1 MKAIYTIHNFAKR
14 LVMVLTVG
22 LMAVNVWGA
31 TTYSLTQIT
40 SSGSMVADGKY
51 VFEEEDGNHVLN
63 GQVSSNAVQVVE
75 TWKTTGLAGTESYVW
90 TLESGTGGYYMKSYS
105 GTYLRKASSGAN
117 VSLSTIDQ
125 TNNIWSLTF
134 YTDGTASFTNVGTSR
149 VIINTGS
156 DTYKA
161 YSEGTPTYF
170 KVYLLDEETP
180 ACSNSVT
187 ISQGTATNCDFSLS
201 PSGAQESCSGVTTTI
216 SITPT
221 TGYGTP
227 VVTQSGASAAPTPGG
242 SGNTQTLTY
251 AANTTGTSTI
261 NVSCSANSYTVT
273 LNDNTGSGGSGSKTV
288 TYNANTNLTTSV
300 TVPTKAHH
308 DFAGYWTSTDG
319 GSTFGTQ
326 LVNTDGSWKAS
337 VATYTDASKN
347 WIKADN
353 VTLYAKWT
361 EHNLTNYRTVCC
373 TELGTIDGEASL
385 TQAGN
390 SVTISGWSD
399 VSNVGTYTVKLYKK
413 NGASW
418 DLVSGTT
425 SGGSAGTQGTRTG
438 ITSGSKSVTYTGL
451 EVESE
456 YKFTVQAIA
465 GSSAYCDG
473 AETAVTEI
481 NDVDVSSTPF
491 KFRYSIYIDNGSNS
505 GWAHHYIQPTGN
517 TDEGS
522 VDIDLSAHVDY
533 YQFKIAGGFSGWW
546 GQGTPQSKI
555 PANTEWTLN
564 GAENVWL
571 NTGAGGSYTFT
582 VDYSSTNPAVTV
594 TFPSADQD
602 AGYVIYYDNSVLNW
616 SSLYYRVGNNS
627 SCSKVDVSLVPGTDK
642 FYKVTTPDFD
652 SMDAWHLANNYGW
665 TGSNSIY
672 RTKTSSA
679 PAEAPKAIT
688 NSIAFQQYAVTEDIT
703 VIPTTTHS
711 TGGDTGDAG
720 NSNCEFYTINTPTSG
735 MLTHNAAITSYSHG
749 TVTVAYTNTSGSAAS
764 FTSGNADLAH
774 RCVLTI
780 TATPATGYSLSSL
793 QVNSSDF
800 TSGNEHI
807 LSADATITAVFTA
820 QTSTVT
826 LQATSATT
834 GSDQTVLATYDASM
848 PLVTTADKTPAVA
861 AISRTGYTF
870 NGWWDATSGGKQYYS
885 HSAGTIASA
894 NNWDKTGTQTLYAQW
909 IAKEYTITLDRES
922 GSTGAESATAT
933 FDSGTLTGWSA
944 PTKTGYTFGGY
955 YSDDNGTGT
964 LVISTAGVL
973 QNSVTISAVNWT
985 DASGHW
991 IKDGGVTV
999 YAKWT
1004 ANEYT
1009 ISYKDKGNVDYSG
1022 SNSALL
1028 PTTHTY
1034 GAATDLVDGVKS
1046 GYRFDG
1052 WFDNSSCTGSAITS
1066 IGATAITAN
1075 TTYYAKWTE
1084 VYTVTWHVNG
1094 EEYSTGVVTGNS
1106 QVPDGEKISDV
1117 PTAPADNT
1125 LNNCANKFMGWSAK
1139 DAGSTAKTTSY
1150 YDDLFTDV
1158 AGSPEITANT
1168 TFYAVFAEEDA
1179 HNIEINTS
1187 NSGVSGGGYA
1197 SGDFTVDSKKFYYTN
1212 WQKSGNIQAKASTT
1226 LSVYNASNS
1235 ALENIT
1241 SIQVIQTGTAR
1252 AVTIH
1257 GSNYYNSAAATAAGD
1272 TYVEELISSPETS
1285 LDMTFSFA
1293 GKQFPFFY
1301 MSTPGNV
1308 VYMNKIV
1315 INYAT
1320 YSNYVTQCA
1329 SNQVR
1334 VTYDANGGSAP
1345 SCAGGV
1351 TTKNASYTVCST
1363 EPTKDYYDFGGWND
1377 GTSTY
1382 AAGASYNLQDNTT
1395 FTAQWTP
1402 TTYNITYELDGGT
1415 NNVGNPATYN
1425 VTTET
1430 ITLEAPTRDHDR
1442 FDGWFTDDGVWSD
1455 EVTEI
1460 PLGSHGDITLYAK
1473 WSERHEI
1480 IFDADGATTT
1490 IYRADDEDL
1499 SASVAGQGSVPSDPS
1514 APTAC
1519 SSKVFVGWS
1528 ESTIDGETDT
1538 EPGDLMK
1545 PAAGTVNADK
1555 HYYAVWANES
1565 SESGT
1570 VTVFSDDLSVD
1581 GDSDDPV
1588 SSRSGWTDLS
1598 SVYTNDGDGVRVS
1611 AKSSAG
1617 SMTIDLSGKSL
1628 ESTIT
1633 LSMQVKR
1640 YSTDDSYLG
1649 LSCMDDETT
1658 ASFSPTSFTTTSSSW
1673 EDKSC
1678 TITNVNAATQSITL
1692 SGSTS
1697 SKRIYIRKVK
1707 VTQTGTVYT
1716 YSAYSTSCCATNVT
1730 LSQNSPEHGTI
1741 AFGKTKVGTC
1751 GDKDVELTIT
1761 PAAGY
1766 QLHTYEVATGSGK
1779 VATKSVSP
1787 AISLDNNSSAAQN
1800 ITLTFADEA
1809 NGAYDVTASFSLM
1822 TVTSWTWTMH
1832 DGGGAIPDPL
1842 NLYVGQSARLD
1853 VAYTPSGVDAS
1864 KKTYTRDK
1872 NNTYIN
1878 WVGSL
1883 YSGYSTIQGR
1893 ASTGDNTTAV
1903 TFTHADGP
1911 TKTVNVK
1918 VLPLPLTHFVD
1929 LVHGKSFD
1937 DVVATLSDNALSATK
1952 TTPTSDD
1959 WTTPN
1964 ANSCEENHLHLV
1976 GWIREDWPALVTYL
1990 NGGAQPTTTAIVG
2003 AGNDGSGNA
2012 YFFAPNASI
2021 NVQTFDGVTFYA
2033 VWAEIK

>member
-1 MKAIYTIHNFAKR
+1 MKANYTIHNFAKQ
-14 LVMVLTVG
+14 LVMVLAVG
-22 LMAVNVWGA
+22 LMAVNAWGA
-31 TTYSLTQIT
+31 TVAKWDYSSDGLSNTVKGQITVSYAQNNGTNPVAISSSLLRLYRQNASPYNGCSATFTASSGYQITAIKVKFSGGRTSARGKIDNGSYQDVFSGGNSATVTISSLTATSYSIQNQASGSTTVTIDSIMVTYESTCDKKVTVSNGGSSTNGSIT
-40 SSGSMVADGKY
+40 SITTSPVATCSSTASDRRVSILVTPSTGYVAPTDLTVASSTGTVSATKISRTDNGNGTFTFVYQFAQNNNGTITYNAACVGKQCT
-51 VFEEEDGNHVLN
+51 VTFDKN
-63 GQVSSNAVQVVE
+63 
-75 TWKTTGLAGTESYVW
+75 
-90 TLESGTGGYYMKSYS
+90 SGTGG
-105 GTYLRKASSGAN
+105 
-117 VSLSTIDQ
+117 D
-125 TNNIWSLTF
+125 
-134 YTDGTASFTNVGTSR
+134 
-149 VIINTGS
+149 
-156 DTYKA
+156 
-161 YSEGTPTYF
+161 
-170 KVYLLDEETP
+170 
-180 ACSNSVT
+180 NSVT
-187 ISQGTATNCDFSLS
+187 ATYGSAMTAIDPPTREHFDFGGYYDSETDNDGTGNKYYNADGS
-201 PSGAQESCSGVTTTI
+201 
-216 SITPT
+216 
-221 TGYGTP
+221 
-227 VVTQSGASAAPTPGG
+227 SAATW
-242 SGNTQTLTY
+242 NK
-251 AANTTGTSTI
+251 NTT
-261 NVSCSANSYTVT
+261 A
-273 LNDNTGSGGSGSKTV
+273 
-288 TYNANTNLTTSV
+288 
-300 TVPTKAHH
+300 
-308 DFAGYWTSTDG
+308 
-319 GSTFGTQ
+319 
-326 LVNTDGSWKAS
+326 
-337 VATYTDASKN
+337 AT
-347 WIKADN
+347 
-353 VTLYAKWT
+353 TLYAKWT
-361 EHNLTNYRTVCC
+361 EHSLTNYRTVCC

-473 AETAVTEI
+473 VETAVTEI

-505 GWAHHYIQPTGN
+505 GWAHHYITPTGN

-555 PANTEWTLN
+555 PANTQWTLN

-652 SMDAWHLANNYGW
+652 NMDAWHIANNYGW

-672 RTKTSSA
+672 RTKTNSD

-711 TGGDTGDAG
+711 TGTDTGDAG

-735 MLTHNAAITSYSHG
+735 MLTHNAAITLYSHG

-870 NGWWDATSGGKQYYS
+870 NGWWDATSSGKQYYS

-894 NNWDKTGTQTLYAQW
+894 NNWDKTGSQTLYAQW
-909 IAKEYTITLDRES
+909 IAKEYTITLDREG

-944 PTKTGYTFGGY
+944 PSKTGYTFGGY
-955 YSDDNGTGT
+955 YSGDNGTGT

-991 IKDGGVTV
+991 IKDGGVTL

-1004 ANEYT
+1004 ADEYT
-1009 ISYKDKGNVDYSG
+1009 ISYKDEGNVAYSG

-1052 WFDNSSCTGSAITS
+1052 WFDNSSCTGSAITT

-1168 TFYAVFAEEDA
+1168 TFYAVFAEEV
-1179 HNIEINTS
+1179 
-1187 NSGVSGGGYA
+1187 NSGTYSDGTTHQWLGSSGYSDWGGTATYSWLRNNNA
-1197 SGDFTVDSKKFYYTN
+1197 TIPTHYYTPAYGVKKVVLN
-1212 WQKSGNIQAKASTT
+1212 VKQSTT
-1226 LSVYNASNS
+1226 TGSN
-1235 ALENIT
+1235 T
-1241 SIQVIQTGTAR
+1241 V
-1252 AVTIH
+1252 AVTIGGTTVGTTQGM
-1257 GSNYYNSAAATAAGD
+1257 GSGTSAF
-1272 TYVEELISSPETS
+1272 
-1285 LDMTFSFA
+1285 DMTFDHGTGTPLTGEVRIVATNTSA
-1293 GKQFPFFY
+1293 NTTGQGTFY
-1301 MSTPGNV
+1301 LNSITLYEGTPDKEFV
-1308 VYMNKIV
+1308 
-1315 INYAT
+1315 
-1320 YSNYVTQCA
+1320 NYVTECA
-1329 SNQVR
+1329 ANQVR
-1334 VTYDANGGSAP
+1334 VSYNFNGGYGSAC
-1345 SCAGGV
+1345 SEGV
-1351 TTKNASYTVCST
+1351 TTKTASYTVCST
-1363 EPTKDYYDFGGWND
+1363 TPTKNFYDFTGWND

-1382 AAGASYNLQDNTT
+1382 AAGATGYNLQANTT

-1415 NNVGNPATYN
+1415 NSGSNPATYN
-1425 VTTET
+1425 VTTAT
-1430 ITLEAPTRDHDR
+1430 ITLQNPTKGHDR
-1442 FDGWFTDDGVWSD
+1442 FEGWYSTYSAGVYSD
-1455 EVTEI
+1455 PVTEI
-1460 PLGSHGDITLYAK
+1460 TLGSHGNITLYAK
-1473 WSERHEI
+1473 WTERHEI
-1480 IFDADGATTT
+1480 VFDYTESASSGTTT
-1490 IYRADDEDL
+1490 IYRADDENLED
-1499 SASVAGQGSVPSDPS
+1499 AVAGMGSVPDDPD
-1514 APTAC
+1514 APSAC

-1528 ESTIDGETDT
+1528 ESTIDDETNT
-1538 EPGDLMK
+1538 RPGDLID
-1545 PAAGTVNADK
+1545 ATGTVSGDK
-1555 HYYAVWANES
+1555 HYYAVWATSTSGSKTLVMEITRADFDGSYHDGAEQSHTSTAVANDGSGATLSVSWKSVNVGDFS
-1565 SESGT
+1565 SKIQVKDASGAGFWNTTDLGSISSVSITTGNNITHYENTSVHPTSTSGT
-1570 VTVFSDDLSVD
+1570 TKGYFTITKSGGTGTATKVTVTFTKT
-1581 GDSDDPV
+1581 V
-1588 SSRSGWTDLS
+1588 S
-1598 SVYTNDGDGVRVS
+1598 Y
-1611 AKSSAG
+1611 
-1617 SMTIDLSGKSL
+1617 
-1628 ESTIT
+1628 
-1633 LSMQVKR
+1633 
-1640 YSTDDSYLG
+1640 
-1649 LSCMDDETT
+1649 
-1658 ASFSPTSFTTTSSSW
+1658 
-1673 EDKSC
+1673 
-1678 TITNVNAATQSITL
+1678 
-1692 SGSTS
+1692 
-1697 SKRIYIRKVK
+1697 YI
-1707 VTQTGTVYT
+1707 
-1716 YSAYSTSCCATNVT
+1716 AYSTSCCATNVT

-1741 AFGKTKVGTC
+1741 AFGKTKVPTC
-1751 GDKDVELTIT
+1751 GGDKEVSLTIT

-1766 QLHTYEVATGSGK
+1766 QLHSYEVATGSGK

-1787 AISLDNNSSAAQN
+1787 AIALDNNSSAVQN
-1800 ITLTFADEA
+1800 ITLTFAEDA
-1809 NGAYDVTASFSLM
+1809 NGAYDVTAAFSLM

-1832 DGGGAIPDPL
+1832 EGGGAIPNPL
-1842 NLYVGQSARLD
+1842 ELYVGQSARLD
-1853 VAYTPSGVDAS
+1853 VAYTPEGVVSG
-1864 KKTYTRDK
+1864 KKTYTREK
-1872 NNTYIN
+1872 NDTYIN
-1878 WVGSL
+1878 WVGAQQSA
-1883 YSGYSTIQGR
+1883 YSTISGR
-1893 ASTGDNTTAV
+1893 TSTGANTTPV
-1903 TFTHADGP
+1903 IFTHTDGP

-1918 VLPLPLTHFVD
+1918 VLPLPLTHFED
-1929 LVHGKSFD
+1929 LVHGKAFA
-1937 DVVATLSDNALSATK
+1937 DVAATIVDNALSATK

-1964 ANSCEENHLHLV
+1964 ANDCESDHLHLV

-2012 YFFAPNASI
+2012 YFIVAGASI

-2033 VWAEIK
+2033 VWAQIE